1 MLDFED
7 DSIGG
12 GFQMTPDNALYRG
25 DINDPQLANASQSP
39 AVFELTQTFQYWS
52 SPIARPRNSMNLRL
66 ARIILLNE
74 QLTGELLSATPM
86 QIYTKVLS

>member
-39 AVFELTQTFQYWS
+39 AVFELTQTFHYWS

-86 QIYTKVLS
+86 QIYAKVLS